1 LSRLKGKFISFEG
14 IEGSGKTTQCLLME
28 EYLSFKGIEVLQI
41 REPGGTAIGER
52 IRAILLD
59 MNSQGMTPLTEFLL
73 FTAARAHVVNE
84 RILPALHEGKI
95 VLCDRYKDS
104 SVAYQGFGRELGWE
118 LINRIHETMGI
129 VLSPD
134 LTILLDIGVE
144 IGIERAKANRNKAPD
159 KNDGGRI
166 EEEEIS
172 FHRRVREGYL
182 QLSRLEPER
191 FKVISAEGSVSEVNK
206 RIIKVVKKFLRI

>member
-73 FTAARAHVVNE
+73 FTAARAQVVNE